1 MKDLDCRVPVSEIT
15 FESVMKNIRYKCVV
29 AVIINKNRI
38 LSCKIVL
45 TRTYKQI
52 MSIFFNI

>member
-1 MKDLDCRVPVSEIT
+1 MKDLDCRVSVSEIT
-15 FESVMKNIRYKCVV
+15 FESVMKNTKYNCIV

-45 TRTYKQI
+45 TRMYKQLL
-52 MSIFFNI
+52 SIFFNI